1 MEMRSEG
8 PIKTR
13 REGAILE
20 VTLDSAEG
28 QCDQPENQPGDGAG
42 VPRFPR

>member
-1 MEMRSEG
+1 MRTEG

-20 VTLDSAEG
+20 VTLDRAQG
-28 QCDQPENQPGDGAG
+28 QCDRA
-42 VPRFPR
+42 